1 MQLKSKVNYTNLY
14 FSLHKGGSTVNRE
27 DISEEMKQYLI
38 DTFPNDFEVIRESKE
53 VKIENQEEK
62 LEIKT
67 PEDKFE
73 IETKVVKSSGRKN
86 KA

>member
-1 MQLKSKVNYTNLY
+1 MQLKSKVDYTNLY
-14 FSLHKGGSTVNRE
+14 FTLNKGDLTVDRE
-27 DISEEMKQYLI
+27 DISEEMKQYLVN
-38 DTFPNDFEVIRESKE
+38 TFPDDFEVIRESKE

-73 IETKVVKSSGRKN
+73 IETKVVKSAGRRN